1 MLRFLNVEYLFN
13 RIYYFFANIF
23 GGVGNIDFRFAGS
36 WLTVLAV
43 LVFIVFVVIYFYAK
57 IRVAELDDEADAKYK
72 GSFTPQYKHPAAVN
86 SRWEKIE
93 TLFDSGNAND
103 WRVAILEAD
112 AMLDELLVSLGVPGE
127 NLGERLKALT
137 PATFPTLQNAW
148 EAHKVRNLIA
158 HEGMNFSLSRLEV
171 DSVRRNFQLVFKDAG
186 II

>member
-1 MLRFLNVEYLFN
+1 MLRFLNVEYIFN
-13 RIYYFFANIF
+13 KIYYFFVNIF
-23 GGVGNIDFRFAGS
+23 SGVQNIDFRFTGS
-36 WLTVLAV
+36 WLVAFAV
-43 LVFIVFVVIYFYAK
+43 VVFIIFAVIYFYAK
-57 IRVAELDDEADAKYK
+57 IREFELDAEADAKYK
-72 GSFTPQYKHPAAVN
+72 GHFSPQYRHPAAVN

-93 TLFDSGNAND
+93 ALFESGNAND

-137 PATFPTLQNAW
+137 PASFPTLQNAW

-158 HEGMNFSLSRLEV
+158 HEGMNFSLSRIET
-171 DSVRRNFQLVFKDAG
+171 DSVRRNFEMVFKDAG